1 MENALIVM
9 AVLLG
14 GTAVLWIASHFDQF
28 VQKQRKV
35 EADEFGRRPDGL
47 VAKVVLTVFIV
58 GGFVWYLKNGGGS
71 IDPNWPYR
79 R

>member
-1 MENALIVM
+1 MENALTVM

-14 GTAVLWIASHFDQF
+14 GMTVLWFASHVDQF

-35 EADEFGRRPDGL
+35 EADEFGRRPDGI
-47 VAKVVLTVFIV
+47 VAKVVLAVFIV
-58 GGFVWYLKNGGGS
+58 GGFVWYLKSGGGS
-71 IDPNWPYR
+71 VDPDWPYR